1 MRKAQEH
8 ENSKAGSAYKICLT
22 KKYTFRYLGVT
33 REISAQFLHLDF
45 VSLDELSV
53 KPSREPFVQYVRPF
67 THRV

>member
-8 ENSKAGSAYKICLT
+8 ENSKVGSAYKICLT

-33 REISAQFLHLDF
+33 QETSAQFLHLDF

-53 KPSREPFVQYVRPF
+53 KPSRKPFVQYVPPF